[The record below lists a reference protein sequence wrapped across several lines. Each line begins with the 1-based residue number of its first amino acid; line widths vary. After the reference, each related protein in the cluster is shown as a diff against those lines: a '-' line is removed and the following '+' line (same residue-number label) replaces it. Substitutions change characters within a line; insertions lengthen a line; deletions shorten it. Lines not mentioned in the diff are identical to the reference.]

1 MAEAIGTSRVKTFT
15 VSACLVL
22 LRVRLHSATAAP
34 RIDFVEDVPFNPLLD
49 KLDGLMIKGF
59 LPSKE
64 NKARYKIRTPKQFI
78 PVKTSITTM
87 DLMMAEI
94 VCNILGSYYKSQ
106 NRQKQI
112 PPFKVDQHM
121 FDFLIRISSINSHR
135 TMPKIYRDS
144 LFPQLKSQKLFPW
157 KRNDSNLPHFLPQ

>member
-1 MAEAIGTSRVKTFT
+1 
-15 VSACLVL
+15 
-22 LRVRLHSATAAP
+22 
-34 RIDFVEDVPFNPLLD
+34 
-49 KLDGLMIKGF
+49 MIKGF

-121 FDFLIRISSINSHR
+121 ISSINSHR

-157 KRNDSNLPHFLPQ
+157 KKKRQQFTTFPPTIS